1 MLRRGRC
8 CGYQVQG
15 RARQWSTSG
24 RYVVRFDQRRLGKHS
39 AGKDRVILCTRRSG
53 LSLHAD
59 IVRSAR
65 RAVRPRDRLL
75 CAAEGRLVTKLPP
88 RVDFPMPRLRVA
100 ALQAPTDFRDGCGSG
115 DVSWRG
121 LLRSATTAIERQRRI
136 AAGKVA
142 RRLPPVTDRKKFSD
156 DSSRAPAAERASHVM
171 HWTRRSKFA
180 GMSALIASARR
191 LTIGRKP

>member
-1 MLRRGRC
+1 
-8 CGYQVQG
+8 
-15 RARQWSTSG
+15 
-24 RYVVRFDQRRLGKHS
+24 
-39 AGKDRVILCTRRSG
+39 
-53 LSLHAD
+53 
-59 IVRSAR
+59 
-65 RAVRPRDRLL
+65 
-75 CAAEGRLVTKLPP
+75 
-88 RVDFPMPRLRVA
+88 MPRLRVA
-100 ALQAPTDFRDGCGSG
+100 ALPAPTDFRDGCGSG

-191 LTIGRKP
+191 LTIGRKS

>member
-24 RYVVRFDQRRLGKHS
+24 RYVVRFDQRRSGKHS
-39 AGKDRVILCTRRSG
+39 AGKDRVKLCTRRSG

-88 RVDFPMPRLRVA
+88 RVDFPMTRLRA
-100 ALQAPTDFRDGCGSG
+100 
-115 DVSWRG
+115 
-121 LLRSATTAIERQRRI
+121 ATTAIERQRRI

-156 DSSRAPAAERASHVM
+156 DFLAR
-171 HWTRRSKFA
+171 
-180 GMSALIASARR
+180 ARR
-191 LTIGRKP
+191 RARLARHALDEKIE